1 MPIKP
6 HLEWQD
12 AESTL
17 QITVRL
23 PGISQ
28 SQGQLDLELTEA
40 FLKVNKSPYLCYV
53 DLFDTVVD
61 SKSSATISS
70 DKIEFCLV
78 KVTSLPWTKP
88 PYAAC
93 ADTHILQM
101 KLLCKLRSHP
111 WQLCTTGGIQALPS
125 HCYICMPVKRQIR
138 QQQRG
143 RLGKTFDFAVCID
156 RRPSQADGSSWRQTF
171 QRIK

>member
-6 HLEWQD
+6 QLEWQD

-23 PGISQ
+23 PGISR

-40 FLKVNKSPYLCYV
+40 FLKVNRAPYLCYV

-61 SKSSATISS
+61 SKSSATLSS

-78 KVTSLPWTKP
+78 KVTSLPWTKIP
-88 PYAAC
+88 FEAC
-93 ADTHILQM
+93 TVDRILQVN
-101 KLLCKLRSHP
+101 LFCKLGHHP
-111 WQLCTTGGIQALPS
+111 WQLCTTVGVKALSS
-125 HCYICMPVKRQIR
+125 HCLICMPVKEQIR

-143 RLGKTFDFAVCID
+143 SLGKTFEFAVCINF
-156 RRPSQADGSSWRQTF
+156 RPDKADGSSWRQTF